1 MISLILIFIFLSNSG
16 YENLEKVFNYQK
28 EMFKIK
34 KDKEELEKLIK
45 IAIQIKRYEIIDSL
59 YENVEENLKEILFF
73 YKIFVLYKIR
83 KDPFLA
89 LEILNKIPEK
99 EETQYTRG
107 IKYLLAEI
115 YKILGKLN
123 EAENILEDIINEK
136 DTISFKGILLLYDIY
151 KIKGE
156 IKKMEEL
163 CAKTSFRW
171 EDEKKGH
178 ILFRLAETKELKGEI
193 EEAKKIYLLS
203 AEYLFTSYDSLS
215 LSFYR
220 AGSLSDSKEE
230 KIKLFEKAKE
240 IARNPLLKE
249 KIEKDLIDLK

>member
-1 MISLILIFIFLSNSG
+1 LISFILIFNLFLNT
-16 YENLEKVFNYQK
+16 N
-28 EMFKIK
+28 
-34 KDKEELEKLIK
+34 KEEVEKLVK
-45 IAIQIKRYEIIDSL
+45 SAIQMKKYEIIDSL
-59 YENVEENLKEILFF
+59 YENVNESLKEILIF
-73 YKIFVLYKIR
+73 YKIFVLYKIKR
-83 KDPFLA
+83 DPFSA

-99 EETQYTRG
+99 EEENEYTRG

-156 IKKMEEL
+156 IKNMEEL

-178 ILFRLAETKELKGEI
+178 ILFRLAETKELKGQN

-203 AEYLFTSYDSLS
+203 AEYLLTSYDSLS
-215 LSFYR
+215 LSLYR
-220 AGSLSDSKEE
+220 AGSLTDSKKE
-230 KIKLFEKAKE
+230 KRELLEKAKG
-240 IARNPLLKE
+240 IARNPFLKE